1 MIYKPHTVCRA
12 CDCPDLLPIL
22 DLGEQPLANAFTRDG
37 TTAPLAPLTVLYC
50 PVCTLIQLSVVVD
63 PSILYRPGYAYVQQS
78 RSASM
83 KEHFKALTNSIVI
96 EGGQGRV
103 LEVGSNDGSFLEYL
117 GSRGFYDRHGIDPA
131 ATGTEPSTRELFNER
146 NASKHSFD
154 HGKADLVIA
163 RHVFAHIDDWKGFIR
178 ALDCTTSDDALAV
191 LEVSDSMAVI
201 NNTDWPYFYHEHLSL
216 VTRESLDAVL
226 KYFGWKVV
234 NERFFTI
241 HGGSV
246 AYFLRR
252 TENPSQTEGRRLSAS
267 DWREFSTRTSEHITY
282 LTNFIL
288 TLRDAGA
295 TIAGFGAPA
304 RASVIASACQFTSDD
319 ISFVTDWTPGKIGC
333 LLPGTNIPVVHPDTL
348 LLEQPDYVLMLAYTY
363 EQEILARTS
372 GYRERGGRFILPFP
386 QPHIVG

>member
-22 DLGEQPLANAFTRDG
+22 DLGEQPLANAFTREV
-37 TTAPLAPLTVLYC
+37 TTTPLAPLTVLYC

-83 KEHFKALTNSIVI
+83 KVHFKTLTDAII
-96 EGGQGRV
+96 ESGGHGMV
-103 LEVGSNDGSFLEYL
+103 LEVGSNDGAFMEYL

-163 RHVFAHIDDWKGFIR
+163 RHVFAHIDDWIGFIR
-178 ALDCTTSDDALAV
+178 ALDRVTTEDSLVVIEVPDSTAV
-191 LEVSDSMAVI
+191 FT
-201 NNTDWPYFYHEHLSL
+201 NNDWPYFYHEHLSL

-226 KYFGWKVV
+226 KYFGWNVV
-234 NERFFTI
+234 DERRFPI

-252 TENPSQTEGRRLSAS
+252 TENPPQIEGHRFSAS
-267 DWREFSTRTSEHITY
+267 DWREFSTRTKEHITY

-288 TLRDAGA
+288 TLREAGA
-295 TIAGFGAPA
+295 KIAGFGAPA

-319 ISFVTDWTPGKIGC
+319 IAFVTDWTPGKIGC

-348 LLEQPDYVLMLAYTY
+348 LEEQPDYALLFAYTY
-363 EQEILARTS
+363 ADEILARTS
-372 GYRERGGRFILPFP
+372 GYLERGGRFILPFP
-386 QPHIVG
+386 QPHIV